1 MTKQFAI
8 THEEKSSE
16 VRLNKYISESGFT
29 SRREADKLIESGKV
43 KVNGRIW
50 IKVK

>member
-1 MTKQFAI
+1 MIKQFAI

-29 SRREADKLIESGKV
+29 SRREADKLIESGKL
-43 KVNGRIW
+43 KLME
-50 IKVK
+50 KLLLQA